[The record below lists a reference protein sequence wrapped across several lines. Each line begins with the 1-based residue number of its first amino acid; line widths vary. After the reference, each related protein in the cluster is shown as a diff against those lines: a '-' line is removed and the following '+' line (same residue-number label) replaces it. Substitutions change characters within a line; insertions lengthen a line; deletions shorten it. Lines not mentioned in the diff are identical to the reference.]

1 MADYR
6 QPVKNEVEKNT
17 QTDFNEGWT
26 LVRTITAVEAHVWT
40 PGYFHQN
47 YLTQSFMANC
57 RKVALR
63 VFSDTAAAAPV
74 LLMAAES
81 HPGPALAADKTFV
94 PWSMAETA
102 FNATLTTSGRTCIG
116 VNPITN
122 VATPGVTWSAV
133 SAFSIAATVGHP
145 TNICVQI
152 PAIATANYETLFMLD
167 CFGRNLFFPYITTMS
182 TATQIL
188 VAMKRIE

>member
-6 QPVKNEVEKNT
+6 QPVKNEVEKNI

-40 PGYFHQN
+40 PGYFYKN
-47 YLTQSFMANC
+47 YLAQSFMANC
-57 RKVALR
+57 RKIALR

-74 LLMAAES
+74 LLIAAES
-81 HPGPALAADKTFV
+81 HPGPALATDKTFV

-102 FNATLTTSGRTCIG
+102 FRGTVTTSGRTCDN

-122 VATPGVTWSAV
+122 VATPGVRWSSTSLFTAA
-133 SAFSIAATVGHP
+133 AFGHP
-145 TNICVQI
+145 SNICTTI
-152 PAIATANYETLFMLD
+152 PTIDTVSFETLFLLD
-167 CFGRNLFFPYITTMS
+167 CFGRNLFFPYATSMS
-182 TATQIL
+182 TASNIL